1 MGTHG
6 MGNGN
11 SWNGKWELMEWETCG
26 MGNGNLW
33 NRKLMEWELME
44 WECGKGMRNRLAG
57 MGQRR
62 LM

>member
-1 MGTHG
+1 
-6 MGNGN
+6 
-11 SWNGKWELMEWETCG
+11 MEWETCG
-26 MGNGNLW
+26 MGNGNVW